1 MTIQVST
8 QSSRVIKSTPFFFGW
23 LILLAG
29 TLGIIMMGPS
39 QTFSVGLFTDAFVTQ
54 LGILRANVS
63 LIYGLSTLG
72 A

>member
-8 QSSRVIKSTPFFFGW
+8 HSSRVIKATPFFFGW

-39 QTFSVGLFTDAFVTQ
+39 QTFSVGLIIGTVALFTKRPQKV
-54 LGILRANVS
+54 LVGE
-63 LIYGLSTLG
+63 
-72 A
+72 